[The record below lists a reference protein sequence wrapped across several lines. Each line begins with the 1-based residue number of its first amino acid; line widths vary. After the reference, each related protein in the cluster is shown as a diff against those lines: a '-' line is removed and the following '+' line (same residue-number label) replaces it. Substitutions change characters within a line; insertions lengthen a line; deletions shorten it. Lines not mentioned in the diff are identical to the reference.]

1 MVVFTWTFFNYYYP
15 ILYISYPK
23 KKNSVILYVRPTIL
37 ISYIKFGSLYFKN
50 IVIKAYHRITLRSHK
65 GMAFIDVAIK
75 YDKFNYIPYTPKETV
90 K

>member
-15 ILYISYPK
+15 ILYISYP